1 MTLSELKFIIAVA
14 KEKNFRRA
22 ADKCF
27 VSQPALS
34 LAVKKLE
41 EDLNVTIFERSRTEV
56 KVTPIGQKIINQAII
71 VLDEANKLKD
81 ISSVGQEQLKSPLK
95 IGSIYS
101 VAPYLLPL
109 IIPVLREKTPEMPLD
124 VEENITKNLEIA
136 LKNGSI
142 EAAVIALPF
151 DIPGTEYI
159 PLYDEECNVVVPSN
173 HAWAKNK
180 EIIAKDL
187 SSEKVLLLN
196 NEHCFSQQVVEA
208 CPELSKK
215 SEVLQGNS
223 LETIRNMVA
232 SNLGISVLPK
242 TATAINYNNPLV
254 KVIPFQKPIP
264 FRRIAIAYRK
274 STVRMEA
281 IESFVIALKEIKT
294 NNIKVLYNY

>member
-1 MTLSELKFIIAVA
+1 MTLSELKFIVAVA

-34 LAVKKLE
+34 LAIKKLE
-41 EDLNVTIFERSRTEV
+41 EELKVSLFERNRTEV
-56 KVTPIGQKIINQAII
+56 KITPIGEKIINQAIV
-71 VLDEANKLKD
+71 VLDEASKLKD
-81 ISSVGQEQLKSPLK
+81 ISSKGQEQLNTPLK
-95 IGSIYS
+95 VGLIYS

-109 IIPVLREKTPEMPLD
+109 IIPVLRKKTPEMPLD
-124 VEENITKNLEIA
+124 VEENITKNLEVA

-151 DIPGTEYI
+151 EIPGTECI
-159 PLYDEECNVVVPSN
+159 PLYDEEFNVVVPTN
-173 HAWAKNK
+173 HAWAKKK
-180 EIIAKDL
+180 EIVAKDL
-187 SSEKVLLLN
+187 STEKVLLLN
-196 NEHCFSQQVVEA
+196 NEHCFSEQVVEA

-254 KVIPFQKPIP
+254 KVIPFKKPVP

-281 IESFVIALKEIKT
+281 IEKFVIALKDIKS
-294 NNIKVLYNY
+294 NNIKIF

>member
-1 MTLSELKFIIAVA
+1 MTLSELKFIVAVA

-22 ADKCF
+22 AEKCF

-34 LAVKKLE
+34 LAIKKLE
-41 EDLNVTIFERSRTEV
+41 EELKISLFERNRTKV
-56 KVTPIGQKIINQAII
+56 KITPIGEKIINQAII
-71 VLDEANKLKD
+71 VLDEASKLKD
-81 ISSVGQEQLKSPLK
+81 ISNKGQEQLNTPLK
-95 IGSIYS
+95 VGLIYS

-109 IIPVLREKTPEMPLD
+109 IIPVLRKKTPEMPLD
-124 VEENITKNLEIA
+124 VEENITKNLEVA

-151 DIPGTEYI
+151 EIPGTECI
-159 PLYDEECNVVVPSN
+159 PLYDEEFNVVVPTN
-173 HAWAKNK
+173 HAWAKKK
-180 EIIAKDL
+180 EIVAKDL
-187 SSEKVLLLN
+187 STEKVLLLN
-196 NEHCFSQQVVEA
+196 NEHCFSEQVVEA

-254 KVIPFQKPIP
+254 KVIPFKKPVP

-281 IESFVIALKEIKT
+281 IEKFVIALKDIKS
-294 NNIKVLYNY
+294 NNIKIF

>member
-1 MTLSELKFIIAVA
+1 MTLSELKFIVAVA

-34 LAVKKLE
+34 LAIKKLE
-41 EDLNVTIFERSRTEV
+41 EELKVSLFERNRTEV
-56 KVTPIGQKIINQAII
+56 KITPIGEKIINQAIV
-71 VLDEANKLKD
+71 VLDEASKLKD
-81 ISSVGQEQLKSPLK
+81 ISNKGQEQLNTPLK
-95 IGSIYS
+95 VGLIYS

-109 IIPVLREKTPEMPLD
+109 IIPVLRKKTPEMPLD
-124 VEENITKNLEIA
+124 VEENITKNLEVA

-151 DIPGTEYI
+151 EIPGTECI
-159 PLYDEECNVVVPSN
+159 PLYDEEFNVVVPTN
-173 HAWAKNK
+173 HAWAKKK
-180 EIIAKDL
+180 EIVAKDL
-187 SSEKVLLLN
+187 STEKVLLLN
-196 NEHCFSQQVVEA
+196 NEHCFSEQVVEA

-254 KVIPFQKPIP
+254 KVIPFKKPVP

-281 IESFVIALKEIKT
+281 IEKFVIALKDIKS
-294 NNIKVLYNY
+294 NNIKIF

>member
-1 MTLSELKFIIAVA
+1 MTLSELKFIVAVA

-34 LAVKKLE
+34 LAIKKLE
-41 EDLNVTIFERSRTEV
+41 EELKVSLFERNRTEV
-56 KVTPIGQKIINQAII
+56 KITPIGEKIINQAII
-71 VLDEANKLKD
+71 VLDEASKLKD
-81 ISSVGQEQLKSPLK
+81 ISSKGQEQLNTPLK
-95 IGSIYS
+95 VGLIYS

-109 IIPVLREKTPEMPLD
+109 IIPVLRKKTPEMPLD
-124 VEENITKNLEIA
+124 VEENITKNLEVA

-151 DIPGTEYI
+151 EIPGTECI
-159 PLYDEECNVVVPSN
+159 PLYDEEFNVVVPTN
-173 HAWAKNK
+173 HAWAKKK
-180 EIIAKDL
+180 EIVAKDL
-187 SSEKVLLLN
+187 STEKVLLLN
-196 NEHCFSQQVVEA
+196 NEHCFSEQVVEA

-254 KVIPFQKPIP
+254 KVIPFKKPVP

-281 IESFVIALKEIKT
+281 IEKFVMALKDIKS
-294 NNIKVLYNY
+294 NNIKIF

>member
-1 MTLSELKFIIAVA
+1 MTLSELKFIVAVA

-34 LAVKKLE
+34 LAIKKLE
-41 EDLNVTIFERSRTEV
+41 EELKVSLFERNRTEV
-56 KVTPIGQKIINQAII
+56 KITPIGEKIINQAMV
-71 VLDEANKLKD
+71 VLDEASKLKD
-81 ISSVGQEQLKSPLK
+81 ISSKGQEQLNTPLK
-95 IGSIYS
+95 VGLIYS

-109 IIPVLREKTPEMPLD
+109 IIPVLRKKTPEMPLD
-124 VEENITKNLEIA
+124 VEENITKNLEVA

-151 DIPGTEYI
+151 EIPGTECI
-159 PLYDEECNVVVPSN
+159 PLYDEEFNVVVPTN
-173 HAWAKNK
+173 HAWAKKK
-180 EIIAKDL
+180 EIVAKDL
-187 SSEKVLLLN
+187 STEKVLLLN
-196 NEHCFSQQVVEA
+196 NEHCFSEQVVEA

-254 KVIPFQKPIP
+254 KVIPFKKPVP

-281 IESFVIALKEIKT
+281 IEKFVIALKDIKS
-294 NNIKVLYNY
+294 NNIKIF

>member
-1 MTLSELKFIIAVA
+1 MTLSELKFIVAVA

-41 EDLNVTIFERSRTEV
+41 EELNVKIFERSRTEV
-56 KVTPIGQKIINQAII
+56 KVTPVGQKIINQAIV

-95 IGSIYS
+95 VGLIYS

-109 IIPVLREKTPEMPLD
+109 IIPVLRKKTPEMPLD
-124 VEENITKNLEIA
+124 VEENITKNLESA
-136 LKNGSI
+136 LKSGSI

-151 DIPGTEYI
+151 DIPGTECI
-159 PLYDEECNVVVPSN
+159 PLYDEEFNVVVPSN
-173 HAWAKNK
+173 HAWAKKK

-196 NEHCFSQQVVEA
+196 NEHCFSKQVVEA

-254 KVIPFQKPIP
+254 KTIPFKNPVP

-281 IESFVIALKEIKT
+281 IEKFVLALKDIKSK
-294 NNIKVLYNY
+294 NIKIF

>member
-1 MTLSELKFIIAVA
+1 MTLSELKFIVAVA

-41 EDLNVTIFERSRTEV
+41 EELNVKIFERSRTEV
-56 KVTPIGQKIINQAII
+56 KVTPVGQKIINQAIV

-95 IGSIYS
+95 VGLIYS

-109 IIPVLREKTPEMPLD
+109 IIPVLRKKTPEMPLD
-124 VEENITKNLEIA
+124 VEENITKNLESS
-136 LKNGSI
+136 LKSGLI

-151 DIPGTEYI
+151 DIPGTECI
-159 PLYDEECNVVVPSN
+159 PLYDEEFNVVVPSN
-173 HAWAKNK
+173 HAWAKKK

-196 NEHCFSQQVVEA
+196 NEHCFSKQVVEA

-254 KVIPFQKPIP
+254 KIIPFKNPVP

-281 IESFVIALKEIKT
+281 IEKFVLALKDIKSK
-294 NNIKVLYNY
+294 NIKIF

>member
-1 MTLSELKFIIAVA
+1 MTLSELKFIIALA

-41 EDLNVTIFERSRTEV
+41 EELNVTIFERSRTEV

-95 IGSIYS
+95 VGLIYS

-109 IIPVLREKTPEMPLD
+109 IIPALRKKTPEMPLD
-124 VEENITKNLEIA
+124 VEENITKNLESA
-136 LKNGSI
+136 LKSGSI

-151 DIPGTEYI
+151 DIPGTECI
-159 PLYDEECNVVVPSN
+159 PLYDEEFNVVVPSN
-173 HAWAKNK
+173 HAWAKKK

-208 CPELSKK
+208 CPELSKR

-254 KVIPFQKPIP
+254 SIIPFKSPVP

-281 IESFVIALKEIKT
+281 IEKFVLALKDIKSK
-294 NNIKVLYNY
+294 NIKIF

>member
-1 MTLSELKFIIAVA
+1 MTLSELKFIVAVA

-34 LAVKKLE
+34 LAIKKLE
-41 EDLNVTIFERSRTEV
+41 EELKVSLFERNRTEV
-56 KVTPIGQKIINQAII
+56 KITPIGEKIINQAII
-71 VLDEANKLKD
+71 VLDEASKLKD
-81 ISSVGQEQLKSPLK
+81 ISSKGQEQLNTPLK
-95 IGSIYS
+95 VGLIYS

-109 IIPVLREKTPEMPLD
+109 IIPVLRKKTPEMPLD
-124 VEENITKNLEIA
+124 VEENITKNLEVA

-151 DIPGTEYI
+151 EIPGTECI
-159 PLYDEECNVVVPSN
+159 PLYDEEFNVIVPTN
-173 HAWAKNK
+173 HAWAKKK
-180 EIIAKDL
+180 EMVAKDL
-187 SSEKVLLLN
+187 STEKVLLLN
-196 NEHCFSQQVVEA
+196 NEHCFSEQVVEA

-254 KVIPFQKPIP
+254 KVIPFKKPVP

-274 STVRMEA
+274 STVRMQA
-281 IESFVIALKEIKT
+281 IEKFVMALKDIKS
-294 NNIKVLYNY
+294 NNIKIF

>member
-41 EDLNVTIFERSRTEV
+41 EELNVTLFERSRTQV
-56 KVTPIGQKIINQAII
+56 KITPIGQKIINQAITVI
-71 VLDEANKLKD
+71 DEANKLKD
-81 ISSVGQEQLKSPLK
+81 ISNSGQEQLTSPLK
-95 IGSIYS
+95 VGFIYS

-109 IIPVLREKTPEMPLD
+109 IIPILRKKTPEMPLD

-142 EAAVIALPF
+142 EAAVLALPF
-151 DIPGTEYI
+151 DIPGIEYI
-159 PLYDEECNVVVPSN
+159 PLYDEDFNVVVPSN
-173 HAWAKNK
+173 HNWAKKK
-180 EIIAKDL
+180 EIIAKEL
-187 SSEKVLLLN
+187 SNEKVLLLN
-196 NEHCFSQQVVEA
+196 NEHCFSKQVVDA

-242 TATAINYNNPLV
+242 TATATNYSNPLV
-254 KVIPFQKPIP
+254 KIIPFKNPVP
-264 FRRIAIAYRK
+264 FRRIALAYRK

-281 IESFVIALKEIKT
+281 IENFALALKDIKS
-294 NNIKVLYNY
+294 NNIKIF

>member
-1 MTLSELKFIIAVA
+1 MTLSELKFIVAVA

-34 LAVKKLE
+34 LAIKKLE
-41 EDLNVTIFERSRTEV
+41 EELKISLFERNRTEV
-56 KVTPIGQKIINQAII
+56 KITPIGEKIINQAIV
-71 VLDEANKLKD
+71 VLDEATKLKD
-81 ISSVGQEQLKSPLK
+81 ISNKGQEQLNTPLK
-95 IGSIYS
+95 VGLIYS

-109 IIPVLREKTPEMPLD
+109 IIPVLRKKTPEMPLD
-124 VEENITKNLEIA
+124 VEENITKNLEVA

-151 DIPGTEYI
+151 EIPGTECI
-159 PLYDEECNVVVPSN
+159 PLYDEEFNVVVPTN
-173 HAWAKNK
+173 HAWAKKK
-180 EIIAKDL
+180 EIVAKDL
-187 SSEKVLLLN
+187 STEKVLLLN
-196 NEHCFSQQVVEA
+196 NEHCFSEQVVEA

-254 KVIPFQKPIP
+254 KVIPFKKPVP

-281 IESFVIALKEIKT
+281 IEKFVIALKDIKS
-294 NNIKVLYNY
+294 NNIKIF

>member
-1 MTLSELKFIIAVA
+1 MTLSELKFIVAVA

-34 LAVKKLE
+34 LAIKKLE
-41 EDLNVTIFERSRTEV
+41 EELKVSLFERNRTEV
-56 KVTPIGQKIINQAII
+56 KITPIGEKIINQAII
-71 VLDEANKLKD
+71 VLDEASKLKD
-81 ISSVGQEQLKSPLK
+81 ISSKGQEQLNTPLK
-95 IGSIYS
+95 VGLIYS

-109 IIPVLREKTPEMPLD
+109 IIPVLRKKTPEMPLD
-124 VEENITKNLEIA
+124 VEENITKNLEVA

-151 DIPGTEYI
+151 EIPGTECI
-159 PLYDEECNVVVPSN
+159 PLYDEEFNVIVPTN
-173 HAWAKNK
+173 HAWAKKK
-180 EIIAKDL
+180 EMVAKDL
-187 SSEKVLLLN
+187 STEKVLLLN
-196 NEHCFSQQVVEA
+196 NEHCFSEQVVEA

-254 KVIPFQKPIP
+254 KVIPFKKPVP

-281 IESFVIALKEIKT
+281 IEKFVMALKDIKS
-294 NNIKVLYNY
+294 NNIKIF

>member
-1 MTLSELKFIIAVA
+1 MTLSELKFIVAVA

-34 LAVKKLE
+34 LAIKKLE
-41 EDLNVTIFERSRTEV
+41 EELKVSLFERSRTEV
-56 KVTPIGQKIINQAII
+56 KITPIGEKIINQAII
-71 VLDEANKLKD
+71 VLDEAIKLKV
-81 ISSVGQEQLKSPLK
+81 ISSKGQEQLKSPLK
-95 IGSIYS
+95 VGLIYS

-109 IIPVLREKTPEMPLD
+109 IIPVLRKKTPEMPLD
-124 VEENITKNLEIA
+124 VEENITKNLEVA

-151 DIPGTEYI
+151 EISGTESI
-159 PLYDEECNVVVPSN
+159 PLYDEEFNVVVPKN
-173 HAWAKNK
+173 HAWSKKK
-180 EIIAKDL
+180 EIVAKDL

-196 NEHCFSQQVVEA
+196 NEHCFSEQVVDA

-254 KVIPFQKPIP
+254 KVIPFKKPVP

-281 IESFVIALKEIKT
+281 IEKFVLALKDIKS
-294 NNIKVLYNY
+294 NNIKIF

>member
-1 MTLSELKFIIAVA
+1 MTLSELKFIVAVA

-34 LAVKKLE
+34 LAIKKLE
-41 EDLNVTIFERSRTEV
+41 EELKLSLFERNRTEV
-56 KVTPIGQKIINQAII
+56 KITPIGEKIINQAIV
-71 VLDEANKLKD
+71 VLDEASKLKD
-81 ISSVGQEQLKSPLK
+81 ISSKGQEQLNTPLK
-95 IGSIYS
+95 VGLIYS

-109 IIPVLREKTPEMPLD
+109 IIPVLRKKTPEMPLD
-124 VEENITKNLEIA
+124 VEENITKNLEVA

-151 DIPGTEYI
+151 EIPGTECI
-159 PLYDEECNVVVPSN
+159 PLYDEEFNVVVPTN
-173 HAWAKNK
+173 HAWAKKK
-180 EIIAKDL
+180 EIVAKDL
-187 SSEKVLLLN
+187 STEKVLLLN
-196 NEHCFSQQVVEA
+196 NEHCFSEQVVEA
-208 CPELSKK
+208 CPGLSKK

-254 KVIPFQKPIP
+254 KVIPFKKPVP

-281 IESFVIALKEIKT
+281 IEKFVMALKDIKS
-294 NNIKVLYNY
+294 NNIKIF

>member
-1 MTLSELKFIIAVA
+1 MTLSELKFIIAVS

-41 EDLNVTIFERSRTEV
+41 GELKVSIFERSRTEV

-71 VLDEANKLKD
+71 ILDEASKLKD
-81 ISSVGQEQLKSPLK
+81 ISSNGQEQLNTPLK
-95 IGSIYS
+95 VGLIYS

-109 IIPVLREKTPEMPLD
+109 IIPVLRKNTPEMPLD

-151 DIPGTEYI
+151 EIPGTECI
-159 PLYDEECNVVVPSN
+159 PLYDEEFNVVVPTN
-173 HAWAKNK
+173 HEWAKKK

-187 SSEKVLLLN
+187 STEKVLLLN
-196 NEHCFSQQVVEA
+196 NEHCFSEQVVEA

-254 KVIPFQKPIP
+254 KVIPFKKPVP
-264 FRRIAIAYRK
+264 FRRIAIAYRR

-281 IESFVIALKEIKT
+281 IEKFVLALKDIKSK
-294 NNIKVLYNY
+294 NIKIF